1 VDFTNF
7 NYATYNVDPNPPN
20 APLATPP
27 SSCQQMSAD
36 VANTPYV
43 LSFCLSTTSSAGAVI
58 PYQMPTYFD
67 PGVSESYMGNNGVY
81 TGIPGGPALYQD
93 SEGATSYVY
102 FSNIKLLDSNGNAAT
117 SWELVT
123 GDAES
128 TDTGESLTWTSNQP
142 LYLLPDSPTS
152 PIGNACAGSSAP
164 AGLTGVGTTTVTCGA
179 SVSSDKT
186 GTVMVEAAAPTT
198 LTVTMVG
205 TGLEA
210 IFLGVLLP

>member
-1 VDFTNF
+1 
-7 NYATYNVDPNPPN
+7 
-20 APLATPP
+20 
-27 SSCQQMSAD
+27 MSAD